1 MAVVVA
7 VARNEVGVG
16 DLNYVKERPLDEYF
30 LLILVAPAN
39 IHMHSAAD

>member
-1 MAVVVA
+1 MAVVA

-16 DLNYVKERPLDEYF
+16 DLNYVKERPFEYF